1 MLENHSSNSQRH
13 NLLSPFKLC
22 YTDKKQEGRFLM
34 TTTNPRRQC
43 ERLWAANKYLVLSHS
58 NKIYLEI
65 RNYLKNEEVSV
76 DQVQAYI
83 DQALDLP
90 ENPGQVVN
98 AFQHIWGYFKK
109 KATASEKEKFMAQ
122 LDNYAA
128 GKIPQTC
135 LVESVKELLSKY
147 PNRYLEESTLIN
159 GGSK

>member
-1 MLENHSSNSQRH
+1 
-13 NLLSPFKLC
+13 
-22 YTDKKQEGRFLM
+22 M
-34 TTTNPRRQC
+34 TTSNPRPQC

-65 RNYLKNEEVSV
+65 RNYLKQDEVRL

-83 DQALDLP
+83 DQALALP

-109 KATASEKEKFMAQ
+109 KAAVSEKEMFMAQ
-122 LDNYAA
+122 LDSYAA
-128 GKIPQTC
+128 GQIPQTC
-135 LVESVKELLSKY
+135 LVAAIKELLIKY

>member
-1 MLENHSSNSQRH
+1 
-13 NLLSPFKLC
+13 
-22 YTDKKQEGRFLM
+22 M
-34 TTTNPRRQC
+34 TISNPRRQC

-65 RNYLKNEEVSV
+65 RNYLKQDEVRLN
-76 DQVQAYI
+76 QVQAYI
-83 DQALDLP
+83 DQALALP

-109 KATASEKEKFMAQ
+109 KATASEKEMFMAQ
-122 LDNYAA
+122 LDSYTA
-128 GKIPQTC
+128 GQIPQTC
-135 LVESVKELLSKY
+135 LVAAIKELLIKY

>member
-1 MLENHSSNSQRH
+1 
-13 NLLSPFKLC
+13 
-22 YTDKKQEGRFLM
+22 M
-34 TTTNPRRQC
+34 TMTNPRRQC

-65 RNYLKNEEVSV
+65 RNYLKNEEVSF

-109 KATASEKEKFMAQ
+109 KATASEKEMFIAQ
-122 LDNYAA
+122 LDSYAA
-128 GKIPQTC
+128 GQIPHHV
-135 LVESVKELLSKY
+135 LVESVKELLIKY

>member
-1 MLENHSSNSQRH
+1 
-13 NLLSPFKLC
+13 
-22 YTDKKQEGRFLM
+22 M

-65 RNYLKNEEVSV
+65 RNYLKNDEVSL

-98 AFQHIWGYFKK
+98 AFQHIWGPNW
-109 KATASEKEKFMAQ
+109 KAMRQVEFLSSVWWHPSKSSSSSTQIAIWRSQ
-122 LDNYAA
+122 L
-128 GKIPQTC
+128 
-135 LVESVKELLSKY
+135 
-147 PNRYLEESTLIN
+147 
-159 GGSK
+159 

>member
-1 MLENHSSNSQRH
+1 
-13 NLLSPFKLC
+13 
-22 YTDKKQEGRFLM
+22 M

-65 RNYLKNEEVSV
+65 RNYLKNDEVSL

-109 KATASEKEKFMAQ
+109 KATASEKEMFMAQ
-122 LDNYAA
+122 LESYAT
-128 GKIPQTC
+128 GRIPQMC
-135 LVESVKELLSKY
+135 LVASVKELLIKY
-147 PNRYLEESTLIN
+147 PNRYL
-159 GGSK
+159 

>member
-1 MLENHSSNSQRH
+1 
-13 NLLSPFKLC
+13 
-22 YTDKKQEGRFLM
+22 M
-34 TTTNPRRQC
+34 TTTNLRRQC
-43 ERLWAANKYLVLSHS
+43 EQLWAANKYLVLSHS

-65 RNYLKNEEVSV
+65 RNYLKNEEVSF
-76 DQVQAYI
+76 DQVQSYI

-109 KATASEKEKFMAQ
+109 KATASEKEMFMAQ
-122 LDNYAA
+122 LESYAT
-128 GKIPQTC
+128 GRIPQMC
-135 LVESVKELLSKY
+135 LVASVKELLIKY

>member
-1 MLENHSSNSQRH
+1 
-13 NLLSPFKLC
+13 
-22 YTDKKQEGRFLM
+22 M

-65 RNYLKNEEVSV
+65 RNYLKNDEVSLE
-76 DQVQAYI
+76 QVQAYI

-109 KATASEKEKFMAQ
+109 KATASEKESKSVTVNSDNQSLTIGDDTKHYKLDGNQ
-122 LDNYAA
+122 LTIEDDDHD
-128 GKIPQTC
+128 
-135 LVESVKELLSKY
+135 
-147 PNRYLEESTLIN
+147 PNDTVILT
-159 GGSK
+159 K

>member
-1 MLENHSSNSQRH
+1 
-13 NLLSPFKLC
+13 
-22 YTDKKQEGRFLM
+22 M

-58 NKIYLEI
+58 NKLYLEI
-65 RNYLKNEEVSV
+65 RNYLKNEEVSL

-122 LDNYAA
+122 LDSYAA
-128 GKIPQTC
+128 G
-135 LVESVKELLSKY
+135 LSIVWWN
-147 PNRYLEESTLIN
+147 PSRSSLASILIAIWR
-159 GGSK
+159 SQP

>member
-1 MLENHSSNSQRH
+1 
-13 NLLSPFKLC
+13 
-22 YTDKKQEGRFLM
+22 M

-65 RNYLKNEEVSV
+65 RNYLKNEEVSL

-83 DQALDLP
+83 DQALALP

-109 KATASEKEKFMAQ
+109 KASQKEREDFMY
-122 LDNYAA
+122 LLSRYEY
-128 GKIPQTC
+128 GKIPQEQ
-135 LVESVKELLSKY
+135 LILAVRNLLENY
-147 PNRYLEESTLIN
+147 PNPYLQNSSLLYGGYDETLA
-159 GGSK
+159 SRTDS

>member
-1 MLENHSSNSQRH
+1 
-13 NLLSPFKLC
+13 
-22 YTDKKQEGRFLM
+22 M
-34 TTTNPRRQC
+34 TTINPRRQC

-65 RNYLKNEEVSV
+65 RNYLKQDEVRL

-83 DQALDLP
+83 DQALALP

-109 KATASEKEKFMAQ
+109 KATASEKEMFMAQ
-122 LDNYAA
+122 LDSYAA
-128 GKIPQTC
+128 GRIPQIH
-135 LVESVKELLSKY
+135 LVTSVRELLTKY

>member
-1 MLENHSSNSQRH
+1 
-13 NLLSPFKLC
+13 
-22 YTDKKQEGRFLM
+22 M
-34 TTTNPRRQC
+34 TTTNLRRQC
-43 ERLWAANKYLVLSHS
+43 EQLWAANKYLVLSHS
-58 NKIYLEI
+58 NKLYLEI
-65 RNYLKNEEVSV
+65 RNYLKNEEVSF

-109 KATASEKEKFMAQ
+109 KATASEKEMFMAQ
-122 LDNYAA
+122 LESYAT
-128 GKIPQTC
+128 GRIPQMC
-135 LVESVKELLSKY
+135 LVASVKELLIKY

>member
-1 MLENHSSNSQRH
+1 
-13 NLLSPFKLC
+13 
-22 YTDKKQEGRFLM
+22 M

-65 RNYLKNEEVSV
+65 RNYLKNDEVSLN
-76 DQVQAYI
+76 QV
-83 DQALDLP
+83 
-90 ENPGQVVN
+90 
-98 AFQHIWGYFKK
+98 QHIWGYFKK

-122 LDNYAA
+122 LDSYAA
-128 GKIPQTC
+128 GQIPQTC

>member
-1 MLENHSSNSQRH
+1 
-13 NLLSPFKLC
+13 
-22 YTDKKQEGRFLM
+22 M
-34 TTTNPRRQC
+34 TTTNLRRQC
-43 ERLWAANKYLVLSHS
+43 EQLWAANKYLVLSHS

-65 RNYLKNEEVSV
+65 RNYLKNEEVSF

-98 AFQHIWGYFKK
+98 AFQHIWGDFKK
-109 KATASEKEKFMAQ
+109 KATASEKEMFIAQ
-122 LDNYAA
+122 LDSYAA
-128 GKIPQTC
+128 GQIPHHV
-135 LVESVKELLSKY
+135 LVESVKELLIKY

>member
-1 MLENHSSNSQRH
+1 
-13 NLLSPFKLC
+13 
-22 YTDKKQEGRFLM
+22 M

-65 RNYLKNEEVSV
+65 RNYLKNDEVSL

-98 AFQHIWGYFKK
+98 AFQHIWGVFLRKRRLPAK
-109 KATASEKEKFMAQ
+109 EEKFMAQ
-122 LDNYAA
+122 LDSYAA

-135 LVESVKELLSKY
+135 LVESVKRA
-147 PNRYLEESTLIN
+147 PHQVP
-159 GGSK
+159 

>member
-1 MLENHSSNSQRH
+1 
-13 NLLSPFKLC
+13 
-22 YTDKKQEGRFLM
+22 M
-34 TTTNPRRQC
+34 TTTNPRHQC

-65 RNYLKNEEVSV
+65 RNYLKNDKVRL

-83 DQALDLP
+83 DQALALP

-98 AFQHIWGYFKK
+98 TFQHIWGYFKK
-109 KATASEKEKFMAQ
+109 KATANEKEMFMAQ
-122 LDNYAA
+122 LDIYAT
-128 GKIPQTC
+128 GQIPQTR
-135 LVESVKELLSKY
+135 LVESVKELLITY

>member
-1 MLENHSSNSQRH
+1 
-13 NLLSPFKLC
+13 
-22 YTDKKQEGRFLM
+22 M

-65 RNYLKNEEVSV
+65 RNYLKNEEVSL

-83 DQALDLP
+83 
-90 ENPGQVVN
+90 NPGQVVN

-109 KATASEKEKFMAQ
+109 KSTASEKEKFMAQ
-122 LDNYAA
+122 LDSYAA
-128 GKIPQTC
+128 GQIPQTC